1 MRKRRPRPALPAPE
15 ASRFLLVRLAPSSV
29 AMFRFLLEGYGHLAL
44 FTVLDRQAALLKLV
58 FSPHQE
64 GAVREALA
72 AIAETVDIGVEAWPL
87 PAGWQ

>member
-1 MRKRRPRPALPAPE
+1 MRRRRPKPALPAPE
-15 ASRFLLVRLAPSSV
+15 GSRLLLVRLAPSSV

-72 AIAETVDIGVEAWPL
+72 DIAKSVDIRVEPWPL
-87 PAGWQ
+87 PARWQ